1 MRAFLQLLAMG
12 FLLVYLFR
20 YQSWWLVCLVLLAMT
35 LAATQIAVG
44 RTKHAVRG
52 LWLDVFLSIFVS
64 SMVIAFIVVDG
75 IIHANPWYNAQ
86 DLIPI
91 SGMILGNT
99 LSSAATTLAIVMI
112 CFLTYRKRFSSDG
125 FYLSPALRD
134 DGVK

>member
-52 LWLDVFLSIFVS
+52 LWFDVFLSIFVS

-75 IIHANPWYNAQ
+75 IIHAN
-86 DLIPI
+86 L
-91 SGMILGNT
+91 
-99 LSSAATTLAIVMI
+99 LSHL
-112 CFLTYRKRFSSDG
+112 
-125 FYLSPALRD
+125 
-134 DGVK
+134 